1 MRRVSWSYAAVVSFD
16 RHSTHSPVLLRQPLT
31 SKARN
36 MFPHLYLMR
45 LVLGFGWLISVG
57 LQSTLAAEPYPDL
70 PGAVPIVFKQV
81 GDVELRLQFFR
92 PADWSA
98 QDQRPAIVF
107 FFGGGWKGGSPSHFA
122 AQAEYLAT
130 QGIVTCCAEYRVTSM
145 HGSTAAQSVADAK
158 SAVRY
163 LRSHSSEL
171 GVDPDRIAAGGG
183 SAGGHLAAAVA
194 TLPGLNEDGED
205 LSVSCVPD
213 ALVLF
218 DAAVDITAEGLGRDH
233 DGEAHQEMLTRIGAT
248 EEELSPTSHVTAGLP
263 PTIMFHG
270 IADSVVPYAQVE
282 VFQQRMEAAGN
293 HCELVGY
300 ADKEHN
306 FYASTGP
313 DRESYRDT
321 LRRTHLFFQDL
332 GWITGDPAIP
342 EDE

>member
-1 MRRVSWSYAAVVSFD
+1 
-16 RHSTHSPVLLRQPLT
+16 
-31 SKARN
+31 
-36 MFPHLYLMR
+36 MFSHIGSMR
-45 LVLGFGWLISVG
+45 LILVFGCIIG
-57 LQSTLAAEPYPDL
+57 AGQQSAAAAEPFPDL
-70 PGAVPIVFKQV
+70 PGAEPVPFKHV

-98 QDQRPAIVF
+98 QDERPTIVF
-107 FFGGGWKGGSPSHFA
+107 FFGGGWKSGNPSHFA

-130 QGIVTCCAEYRVTSM
+130 QGMVTCCAEYRVTSM
-145 HGSTAAQSVADAK
+145 HGSTAANSVADAK
-158 SAVRY
+158 SAIRF
-163 LRSHSSEL
+163 LRSHAGEL
-171 GVDPDRIAAGGG
+171 GIDPDRIVAGGG

-194 TLPGLNEDGED
+194 TLPGLDEEGED
-205 LSVSCVPD
+205 LSTSCIPN

-293 HCELVGY
+293 RCELVGY

-306 FYASTGP
+306 FYSSSGS
-313 DRESYRDT
+313 DRDSYRDT
-321 LRRTHLFFQDL
+321 LRRTHLFLKDL
-332 GWITGDPAIP
+332 GYLTNDPAIP
-342 EDE
+342 EE